1 MQSLAIILL
10 SIVMAV
16 LYGIVHDQITA
27 RVCIEYF
34 TIGHPPVFGTQDPTL
49 LGIGWGI
56 IATWW
61 VGLIMGV
68 PLAIAARFGRR
79 PKRDALS
86 LVRPL
91 LWLAAI
97 SAFCALAAG
106 IAGWLLASGGVIE
119 LAGHIAY
126 AVPPDRHVRF
136 LADGFAHS
144 ASYVAG
150 FLGGMV
156 VIAHVWRSRAKLADA
171 AR

>member
-1 MQSLAIILL
+1 VAGGHLGVLRTGGRYRRLAV
-10 SIVMAV
+10 S
-16 LYGIVHDQITA
+16 A
-27 RVCIEYF
+27 R
-34 TIGHPPVFGTQDPTL
+34 
-49 LGIGWGI
+49 
-56 IATWW
+56 
-61 VGLIMGV
+61 
-68 PLAIAARFGRR
+68 R
-79 PKRDALS
+79 
-86 LVRPL
+86 
-91 LWLAAI
+91 
-97 SAFCALAAG
+97 
-106 IAGWLLASGGVIE
+106 VIE